1 MSLTMGTA
9 PFGHAPAGS
18 FNVAVPERE
27 RLVYIEDSP
36 RRVRGYLDG
45 ELVVDSRRVKLLHEH
60 AHLPVWYFPL
70 EDVRRE
76 LLEPSEHR
84 THCPKKGDASYHSV
98 RVGDRVAENAMWHY
112 PEPIE
117 GATAIA
123 GHAAF
128 YFGALDR
135 WLEEDE
141 EVFVHPRDPYH
152 RVDVLST
159 ARRVRVSYDGEL
171 LAESS
176 RTRVLFETGL
186 PPRYYIPLEDVRTEL
201 APNDVTTRCPYK
213 GEASYHDAAG
223 QPALAWE
230 YREPIPAVAELAGH
244 VCFFGE
250 RADIDVDGERLQ
262 MPPTPWSGTDWIER
276 ARL

>member
-1 MSLTMGTA
+1 MGTA
-9 PFGHAPAGS
+9 PFGNAPAGS
-18 FNVAVPERE
+18 FNVDVPERK
-27 RLVYIEDSP
+27 RLLYIEDSP

-45 ELVVDSRRVKLLHEH
+45 ELVVDSRRVKLVHEH
-60 AHLPVWYFPL
+60 GHLPVWYFPR
-70 EDVRRE
+70 EDVRQE
-76 LLEPSEHR
+76 LLEPTDHH

-98 RVGDRVAENAMWHY
+98 RVGDRVSENAVWHY
-112 PEPIE
+112 PEPME
-117 GATAIA
+117 NATALA
-123 GHAAF
+123 GHMAF

-152 RVDVLST
+152 RVDVLPTS
-159 ARRVRVSYDGEL
+159 RQVRVSVDGQV

-186 PPRYYIPLEDVRTEL
+186 PPRYYIPLEDVRAEL

-213 GEASYHDAAG
+213 GEASYHDAGA

-230 YREPIPAVAELAGH
+230 YREPIPVVAELAGH

-250 RADIDVDGERLQ
+250 RAEIEVDGERQ
-262 MPPTPWSGTDWIER
+262 EMPPTPWSGTDWIER
-276 ARL
+276 ARA

>member
-1 MSLTMGTA
+1 MGTA
-9 PFGHAPAGS
+9 PFGNAPAGS
-18 FNVAVPERE
+18 FNVDVPERK
-27 RLVYIEDSP
+27 RLLYIEDSP

-45 ELVVDSRRVKLLHEH
+45 ELVVDSRRVKLVHEH
-60 AHLPVWYFPL
+60 GHLPVWYFPR
-70 EDVRRE
+70 EDVRQE
-76 LLEPSEHR
+76 LLEPTDHH

-98 RVGDRVAENAMWHY
+98 RVGDRVSENAVWHY

-117 GATAIA
+117 NATALA
-123 GHAAF
+123 GHMAF

-152 RVDVLST
+152 RVDVLPTS
-159 ARRVRVSYDGEL
+159 RQVRVSVDGQV

-186 PPRYYIPLEDVRTEL
+186 PPRYYIPLEDVRAEL
-201 APNDVTTRCPYK
+201 TANDVTTRCPYK
-213 GEASYHDAAG
+213 GEASYHDAGG

-230 YREPIPAVAELAGH
+230 YREPIPVVAELAGH
-244 VCFFGE
+244 LCFFGE
-250 RADIDVDGERLQ
+250 RAEIEVDGERQ
-262 MPPTPWSGTDWIER
+262 EMPPTPWSGTDWIER
-276 ARL
+276 ARA

>member
-9 PFGHAPAGS
+9 PFGQAPAGS
-18 FNVAVPERE
+18 FNVDVPGRE
-27 RLVYIEDSP
+27 RLLYIEDSP

-60 AHLPVWYFPL
+60 AHLPVWYFPV
-70 EDVRRE
+70 EDVRQE
-76 LLEPSEHR
+76 LLEPTDHG
-84 THCPKKGDASYHSV
+84 THCPKKGDASYYSV
-98 RVGDRVAENAMWHY
+98 RVGDRVAENAAWYY

-123 GHAAF
+123 DHVAF

-135 WLEEDE
+135 WVEEDE

-152 RVDVLST
+152 RVDVLPTSR
-159 ARRVRVSYDGEL
+159 AVRISVDGEV

-186 PPRYYIPLEDVRTEL
+186 PPRYYVPREDVLAEL
-201 APNDVTTRCPYK
+201 TPNDVVTRCPYK

-223 QPALAWE
+223 KPALAWE
-230 YREPIPAVAELAGH
+230 YREPIPAVADLAGH

-250 RADIDVDGERLQ
+250 RVDIEVDGERQ
-262 MPPTPWSGTDWIER
+262 EMPPTPWSGTDWIER
-276 ARL
+276 ARG

>member
-1 MSLTMGTA
+1 MGTA

-18 FNVAVPERE
+18 FNVDVPERG
-27 RLVYIEDSP
+27 RLLYIEDSP

-60 AHLPVWYFPL
+60 GHLPVWYFPR
-70 EDVRRE
+70 EDVRQE
-76 LLEPSEHR
+76 LLEPTDHR

-98 RVGDRVAENAMWHY
+98 RVGDRVAENAAWYY

-123 GHAAF
+123 DHVAF

-152 RVDVLST
+152 RVDVLPTS
-159 ARRVRVSYDGEL
+159 REVRVSVDGEV

-186 PPRYYIPLEDVRTEL
+186 PPRYYIPREDVRAEL
-201 APNDVTTRCPYK
+201 AANDVSTRCPYK

-230 YREPIPAVAELAGH
+230 YREPIPVVAELAGL

-250 RADIDVDGERLQ
+250 RAEIEVDGERQQ

-276 ARL
+276 ARA

>member
-1 MSLTMGTA
+1 MGTA
-9 PFGHAPAGS
+9 PFGNAPAGS
-18 FNVAVPERE
+18 FNVDVPERK
-27 RLVYIEDSP
+27 RLLYIEDSP

-45 ELVVDSRRVKLLHEH
+45 ELVVDSRRVKLVHEH
-60 AHLPVWYFPL
+60 GHLPVWYFPR
-70 EDVRRE
+70 EDVRQE
-76 LLEPSEHR
+76 LLEPTDHH

-98 RVGDRVAENAMWHY
+98 RVGDRVSENAVWHY

-117 GATAIA
+117 NATALA
-123 GHAAF
+123 GHMAF

-152 RVDVLST
+152 RVDVLPTS
-159 ARRVRVSYDGEL
+159 RQVRVSVDGQV

-186 PPRYYIPLEDVRTEL
+186 PPRYYIPLEDVRAEL
-201 APNDVTTRCPYK
+201 AANDVTTRCPYK
-213 GEASYHDAAG
+213 GEASYHDAGG

-230 YREPIPAVAELAGH
+230 YREPIPVVAELAGH

-250 RADIDVDGERLQ
+250 RADIEVDGERQQ

-276 ARL
+276 ARA